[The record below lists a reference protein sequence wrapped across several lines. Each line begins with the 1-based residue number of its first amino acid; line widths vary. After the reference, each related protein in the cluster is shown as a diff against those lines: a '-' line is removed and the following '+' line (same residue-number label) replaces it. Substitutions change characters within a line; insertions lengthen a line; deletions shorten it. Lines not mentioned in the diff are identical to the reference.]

1 VPKKLT
7 EHHIQ
12 NFHLTDSLRDFLQTM
27 NWKCHLTKF
36 NIRTIFV
43 DDDIEAKLDAAIGYV
58 FPILV
63 STFA

>member
-1 VPKKLT
+1 
-7 EHHIQ
+7 
-12 NFHLTDSLRDFLQTM
+12 M